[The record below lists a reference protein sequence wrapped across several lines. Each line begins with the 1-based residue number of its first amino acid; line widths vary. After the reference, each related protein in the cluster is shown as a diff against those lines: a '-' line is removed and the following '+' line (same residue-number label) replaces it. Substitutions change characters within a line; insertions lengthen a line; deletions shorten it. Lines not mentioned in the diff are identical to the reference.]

1 MFRFALQERA
11 AAVEACAAA
20 PGARKLAVHIGDKTA
35 VSAGRRQLVSWDKG
49 IVGCREKRRLDRGQ
63 REIGLACSGF
73 SGGLGHYGLR
83 LRGLRAPAQYG
94 CGGGAGC
101 TGALQKSTPGN
112 CIFRHVILP
121 RSHAIGAVCTGVS
134 GLRGRAASGF
144 VELLSISKFRWWI
157 LG

>member
-49 IVGCREKRRLDRGQ
+49 IVGRREKRRLDRGQ

-94 CGGGAGC
+94 CGGGA
-101 TGALQKSTPGN
+101 
-112 CIFRHVILP
+112 RLP
-121 RSHAIGAVCTGVS
+121 RAPLKLTPRE
-134 GLRGRAASGF
+134 LASPP
-144 VELLSISKFRWWI
+144 VTPPRYT
-157 LG
+157 